1 VIIYTSFI
9 INDLLQ
15 VFLRRFFD
23 FSGSWHNC
31 AMSDENVSLNG
42 NENVGP
48 AEETQSSPRG
58 LPSNRSRTGKI
69 ARLPPVIRQQ
79 LNQRLQNG
87 RTKAS
92 QREPRPQLRR
102 ALRAVTVS
110 YGQLRLITPM
120 KKIKIRET

>member
-1 VIIYTSFI
+1 MNT
-9 INDLLQ
+9 
-15 VFLRRFFD
+15 
-23 FSGSWHNC
+23 
-31 AMSDENVSLNG
+31 ENVSLNG
-42 NENVGP
+42 NENIGP
-48 AEETQSSPRG
+48 TEETQIPQPDPSC
-58 LPSNRSRTGKI
+58 LPAGRSRVGKI
-69 ARLPPVIRQQ
+69 ARLPLAIRQQ

-110 YGQLRLITPM
+110 YGQLRLTTPM